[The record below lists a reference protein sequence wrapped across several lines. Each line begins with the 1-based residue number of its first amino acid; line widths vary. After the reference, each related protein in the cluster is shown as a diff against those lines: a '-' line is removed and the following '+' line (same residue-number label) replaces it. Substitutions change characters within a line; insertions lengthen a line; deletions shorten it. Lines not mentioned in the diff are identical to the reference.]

1 MAAIAAA
8 IALASCTAPT
18 PSEGEGATTEGT
30 ATPAAGSSLITVRA
44 NGEAFVQEGLTSRDG
59 WQVTFDR
66 LLVGIQ
72 DVVVHQTEPPFDAQ
86 AAAPLAAQV
95 SVPVPT
101 AEPVNLKVA
110 EGAELPAVGQATAAP
125 GRYNALSW
133 HLAPTVETEGGNRA
147 SILLAG
153 QATKD
158 GRTVPFTIAVAPD
171 LRFECGDY
179 VGDERKGVVTAEG
192 GELEITLHF
201 DHWFGDA
208 SLAADDPM
216 NQESLGIEPLI
227 ALAQGDR
234 LTLEPEAIAQ
244 LPAADQETL
253 TKVFNNLAHV
263 GEGHC
268 RLQEN

>member
-1 MAAIAAA
+1 M
-8 IALASCTAPT
+8 
-18 PSEGEGATTEGT
+18 
-30 ATPAAGSSLITVRA
+30 RA

-66 LLVGIQ
+66 VMVGIQ
-72 DVVVHQTEPPFDAQ
+72 DVVAYQTEPPFDAQ
-86 AAAPLAAQV
+86 AAAPLTAPV
-95 SVPVPT
+95 SAPIPT

-110 EGAELPAVGQATAAP
+110 EGAELPAVGTATAAA

-133 HLAPTVETEGGNRA
+133 HLAPTIATEGGNRA
-147 SILLAG
+147 SILLVG
-153 QATKD
+153 QAMKD

-179 VGDERKGVVTAEG
+179 VGDERKGIVTADG

-208 SLAADDPM
+208 SLAATDPM
-216 NQESLGIEPLI
+216 NQDSLGFEPLA

-234 LTLEPEAIAQ
+234 LTLEPQAIAQ
-244 LPAADQETL
+244 LPAPVQETL

-268 RLQEN
+268 RLRED

>member
-1 MAAIAAA
+1 MAAIVAA
-8 IALASCTAPT
+8 IALASCAAPAPSAGDQTTAD
-18 PSEGEGATTEGT
+18 GT
-30 ATPAAGSSLITVRA
+30 ASPAAGDSTLTVRA

-59 WQVTFDR
+59 WQVTFER
-66 LLVGIQ
+66 VIVGIQ
-72 DVVVHQTEPPFDAQ
+72 DVVAYQTEPPFDAQ
-86 AAAPLAAQV
+86 TDTPLTAPV
-95 SVPVPT
+95 SVPIPT
-101 AEPVNLKVA
+101 AEPVNLKGA
-110 EGAELPAVGQATAAP
+110 EGAELPAVGTAAAAA

-133 HLAPTVETEGGNRA
+133 HLAPTIETEGGNRA

-153 QATKD
+153 AATKE

-179 VGDERKGVVTAEG
+179 VGDERKGIVTADG

-216 NQESLGIEPLI
+216 NQESLGFEPLA

-234 LTLEPEAIAQ
+234 LTLEPQAIAQ
-244 LPAADQETL
+244 LPAPAQATL
-253 TKVFNNLAHV
+253 TNVFNNLAHV

-268 RLQEN
+268 RLRKD